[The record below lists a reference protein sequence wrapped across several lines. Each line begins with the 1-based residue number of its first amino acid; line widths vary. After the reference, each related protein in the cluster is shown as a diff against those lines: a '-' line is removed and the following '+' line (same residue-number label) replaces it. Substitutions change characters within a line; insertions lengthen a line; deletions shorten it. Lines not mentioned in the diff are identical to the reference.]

1 MSILA
6 TTPPKHSKRW
16 NEAILENPEA
26 RAAFERATALKIH
39 RGHLMS
45 KHPFC
50 SYCGRKLTK
59 KSATLDHRIPLT
71 QGGTD
76 DWENLV
82 LSCHSCNQCKAGR
95 DPIQWAADI
104 LAGCVI
110 G

>member
-1 MSILA
+1 MSVLEI
-6 TTPPKHSKRW
+6 TPPKHSKRW
-16 NEAILENPEA
+16 TEAVLLNPEA

-45 KHPFC
+45 RHPFC
-50 SYCGRKLTK
+50 SYCNRRLTK
-59 KSATLDHRIPLT
+59 KSATLDHRIPLS

-82 LSCHSCNQCKAGR
+82 LSCWRCNECKGDW
-95 DPIQWAADI
+95 DPIQWVADI
-104 LAGCVI
+104 LAGLPV